1 MASKQLMIKVASIL
15 ANPLSDKPG
24 QGPRKWK
31 VRKLRGSRPA
41 KICVYMPFY
50 LGELDRF
57 PTFAE
62 AMNTIDLI
70 ERRAQAL
77 RHHG

>member
-1 MASKQLMIKVASIL
+1 MASRQLMLKVASIL

-31 VRKLRGSRPA
+31 VRKLRKSWPPQ
-41 KICVYMPFY
+41 ICVYMPFY
-50 LGELDRF
+50 LGELGRF
-57 PTFAE
+57 PTFDK
-62 AMNTIDLI
+62 AMHTIELI
-70 ERRAQAL
+70 ERRAEVL